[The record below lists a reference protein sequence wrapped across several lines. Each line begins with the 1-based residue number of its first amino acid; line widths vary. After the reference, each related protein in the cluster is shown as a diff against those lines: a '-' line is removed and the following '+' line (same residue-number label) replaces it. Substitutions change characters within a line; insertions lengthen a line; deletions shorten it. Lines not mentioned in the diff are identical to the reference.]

1 MAINPIELNGTISRS
16 QDYLQMKHGE
26 ETRTVT
32 EQQNFQATFQK
43 EASHRLNQVRTG
55 DNVRGDGNKQ
65 DAREHGH
72 GEYAG
77 DGGRRRSSSEKQQE
91 NGKVIM
97 KSHSTFDVKI

>member
-32 EQQNFQATFQK
+32 EQQNFQTTFQK
-43 EASHRLNQVRTG
+43 ETSHRMNQVRSG
-55 DNVRGDGNKQ
+55 DNVRGDNGRQ
-65 DAREHGH
+65 DARERGR
-72 GEYAG
+72 GEYSG
-77 DGGRRRSSSEKQQE
+77 DGGRRRDLSSKEQE

-97 KSHSTFDVKI
+97 KSRSTFDVKI